1 MFKIVLIDQRGCGK
15 STPFASLK
23 ENTTWDLVSDM
34 ERVREEANISKWILF
49 GGSWGST
56 LAIVYAQEH
65 PDRVQGLILRGIFLS
80 RACELRWLYERE
92 GVAML
97 YPEAFKRYV
106 RGLPADLQNSESLM
120 KAYYSI
126 LSREQPDDERRTAAN
141 AWSQWELTL
150 SSFPRGN
157 SSKEIDDFSEYSEE
171 ENLAFARI
179 EAHYFYHDCFFDRD
193 GFLLSEERISKIRH
207 IKTCIVQ
214 GRFDMVT
221 PRKTAYDLADRLD
234 PNRVQTIII
243 ENAGHSTFEPG
254 IEQALLKIVA
264 EFAHEF
270 RQSIAKCPGR

>member
-1 MFKIVLIDQRGCGK
+1 
-15 STPFASLK
+15 
-23 ENTTWDLVSDM
+23 M
-34 ERVREEANISKWILF
+34 ERVREDASISKWILF

-65 PDRVQGLILRGIFLS
+65 PDRVLGLILRGIFLS
-80 RACELRWLYERE
+80 RECELRWLYERE

-97 YPEAFKRYV
+97 YPEAFERYV
-106 RGLPADLQNSESLM
+106 RGLPTDLQNSDSLM

-126 LSREQPDDERRTAAN
+126 LSREQPDEERRTAAN

-150 SSFPRGN
+150 SSFPRGTH
-157 SSKEIDDFSEYSEE
+157 SKDPEDFSEYSDE

-179 EAHYFYHDCFFDRD
+179 ESHYFFHDCFFKHD

-207 IKTCIVQ
+207 IKMYIVQ

-221 PRKTAYDLADRLD
+221 PRKTAYDLAERMD
-234 PNRVQTIII
+234 PARVQTIII

-254 IEQALLKIVA
+254 IEQALLKVVA
-264 EFAHEF
+264 KFAHEF
-270 RQSIAKCPGR
+270 RHYVSTCPGR